1 MFSLFS
7 TLFLVLSQLIAAA
20 PIQPDNFIVVRP
32 QITYPTAGVVLYTG
46 SPCTVTW
53 LTKDIPDEAKNYHL
67 TLLIGYEE
75 NNSENLDN
83 SKCNYSLNL
92 HLLHNISEHPLATH
106 IPIMS
111 GKVEIT
117 VPLGL
122 PKKDNYI
129 FVRESRI
136 IEQCDLCNASFYSHR
151 RLWQCIPTVHDRAC

>member
-1 MFSLFS
+1 MFSSMFSLFS

-83 SKCNYSLNL
+83 K
-92 HLLHNISEHPLATH
+92 HPLATH

-129 FVRESRI
+129 FVLIGDSG
-136 IEQCDLCNASFYSHR
+136 NASPQFTIAPADS
-151 RLWQCIPTVHDRAC
+151 TAA